1 MVCATQ
7 VWAGRHACSASTN
20 TQQVRSSEMSEL
32 HRIKEYE
39 GDPTEPLR
47 LVHKTGNKMETATFS
62 AQFPVLAC
70 SGRHQRIKDEGVAG
84 SVQAGL
90 QIHTHLKQSESVCCF
105 VSV

>member
-1 MVCATQ
+1 
-7 VWAGRHACSASTN
+7 
-20 TQQVRSSEMSEL
+20 MSEL

-90 QIHTHLKQSESVCCF
+90 QIHTHLKQSECLLLCV
-105 VSV
+105 